1 MAGLASVLILNGP
14 NLNLLGT
21 REPHIYGTDTLED
34 IEAACADRAAE
45 LDLATEF
52 LQSNWEGKLIDAIHA
67 ARTVHDGIVI
77 NPGGLSHTSVALLDA
92 LSAVEMPVIEV
103 HLSNIAKRESF
114 RHHSYISAAA
124 VGTIAGFGAYGYLMA
139 LDAMAR
145 LLDDAD

>member
-1 MAGLASVLILNGP
+1 MSGVASVLILNGP

-34 IEAACADRAAE
+34 IEAACADRAHE
-45 LDLATEF
+45 LDLAVEF
-52 LQSNWEGKLIDAIHA
+52 LQSNYEGKLIDSIHA

-77 NPGGLSHTSVALLDA
+77 NPGALSHTSVALLDA
-92 LSAVEMPVIEV
+92 LSAVEIPVIEV
-103 HLSNIAKRESF
+103 HLSNLSKRESF
-114 RHHSYISAAA
+114 RHHSYISPAA